1 MATWE
6 TNALEKRSQK
16 HAALLTLV
24 IQALLLLAIYF
35 IVVWKQPNP
44 PTPIYGLELNL
55 GFSDLGAGD
64 INSENPTATEELS
77 SDAPAPGE
85 ISPAPQVPVVQASPA
100 KSNSIKAVS
109 TQPSPIKGE
118 TVATAPIKKTETV
131 TEAAPTKVVEQPK
144 VDQRAI
150 FGAGGTSGKG
160 KTVVGGAQG
169 NTMTAGDQGKATG
182 TIDGRALQGAGT
194 GQGAAGGAGYS
205 LDLSGWDFSSRP
217 SINDRV
223 STRSGRIVF
232 KITVDDSGKVT
243 QAIPLEYNVS
253 NEVLSY
259 YRQVVNQLNFKKSS
273 TATTANFSTGKIT
286 FVIKVD

>member
-1 MATWE
+1 MAALD
-6 TNALEKRSQK
+6 TNLQEKRSQK
-16 HAALLTLV
+16 QAALLTLV
-24 IQALLLLAIYF
+24 IQGALLLAFYF
-35 IVVWKQPNP
+35 MVVWKQPNP

-55 GFSDLGAGD
+55 GFSDLGSGD
-64 INSENPTATEELS
+64 LTSENPVPSELPS
-77 SDAPAPGE
+77 SEAPAPGE
-85 ISPAPQVPVVQASPA
+85 ITPQPKVEQKSIAKPAG
-100 KSNSIKAVS
+100 NKAVS

-118 TVATAPIKKTETV
+118 TSATTATKNTET
-131 TEAAPTKVVEQPK
+131 TTAAVPQKVVEQPK
-144 VDQRAI
+144 VDQRAL

-160 KTVVGGAQG
+160 RAAAGGAQG
-169 NTMTAGDQGKATG
+169 NTTTAGDQGKATG

-205 LDLSGWDFSSRP
+205 LDLAGWDFSSRP
-217 SINDRV
+217 NINDRV
-223 STRSGRIVF
+223 STRNGRIVF

-259 YRQVVNQLNFKKSS
+259 YRQVVNQMSFKKSS
-273 TATTANFSTGKIT
+273 GTSTANFSTGKIT

>member
-6 TNALEKRSQK
+6 TNALEKRSQRQ
-16 HAALLTLV
+16 AVFLTLV
-24 IQALLLLAIYF
+24 IQGALFLAFYF
-35 IVVWKQPNP
+35 MVVWKQPIP

-55 GFSDLGAGD
+55 GFSDLGVGD
-64 INSENPTATEELS
+64 LNSENLATEQEIRS
-77 SDAPAPGE
+77 EVPAPGE
-85 ISPAPQVPVVQASPA
+85 IAPAPQVANAQARSTTSS
-100 KSNSIKAVS
+100 SNKAVS

-118 TVATAPIKKTETV
+118 TDATVPTKKIETTTEPI
-131 TEAAPTKVVEQPK
+131 PQKVVEQPK
-144 VDQRAI
+144 VDQRAL
-150 FGAGGTSGKG
+150 FGAGGTSGQG
-160 KTVVGGAQG
+160 RAVGGGAQG
-169 NTMTAGDQGKATG
+169 NTMTPGDQGKPSG

-194 GQGAAGGAGYS
+194 GQGASGGAGYS
-205 LDLSGWDFSSRP
+205 LDLAGWDFSSRP

-232 KITVDDSGKVT
+232 KITVDDLGKVT

-259 YRQVVNQLNFKKSS
+259 YRQVVSQLIFKKSS
-273 TATTANFSTGKIT
+273 GVSTANFSTGKIT